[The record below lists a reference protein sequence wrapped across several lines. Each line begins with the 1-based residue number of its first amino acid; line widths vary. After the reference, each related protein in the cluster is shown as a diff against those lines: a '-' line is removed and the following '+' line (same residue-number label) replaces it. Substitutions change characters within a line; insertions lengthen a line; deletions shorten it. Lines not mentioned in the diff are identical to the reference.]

1 MSEQGDVL
9 NILRGSVPVA
19 VTLAD
24 LALATHLPRRSV
36 EQAIQA
42 LRQQGE
48 PIVSD
53 GSGIRYSTDAAE
65 VAACAKALRRR
76 YISQAITARAL
87 RRTAR
92 RLEAA
97 GELTLW

>member
-9 NILRGSVPVA
+9 AMLKRGPL
-19 VTLAD
+19 TLAE
-24 LALATHLPRRSV
+24 LAQANHLPRRAV
-36 EQAIQA
+36 EEAVQA
-42 LRQQGE
+42 LRLAGE

-53 GSGIRYSTDAAE
+53 GNGIRYSTDAAE

-92 RLEAA
+92 RLESA